1 MSVILSIS
9 IWLHGTVHITSKQK
23 IVVVTPIIRKVEKT
37 GQFKPHTLKTIAQ
50 QLCCRYLGSAEF
62 IILTIKN
69 LKPLVVDLSCTTEN
83 IPFCKSRAIRMK
95 IKHKS
100 EIWRR
105 KHIESWSSLII
116 PKKLVMK

>member
-1 MSVILSIS
+1 
-9 IWLHGTVHITSKQK
+9 
-23 IVVVTPIIRKVEKT
+23 
-37 GQFKPHTLKTIAQ
+37 
-50 QLCCRYLGSAEF
+50 
-62 IILTIKN
+62 
-69 LKPLVVDLSCTTEN
+69 
-83 IPFCKSRAIRMK
+83 MK